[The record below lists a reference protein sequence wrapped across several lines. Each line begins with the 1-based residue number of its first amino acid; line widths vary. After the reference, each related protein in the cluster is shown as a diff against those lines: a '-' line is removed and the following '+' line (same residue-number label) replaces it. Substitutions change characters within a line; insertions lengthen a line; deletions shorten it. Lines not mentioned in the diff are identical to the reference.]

1 MEQYNVTGMSCA
13 ACSARVEKAVKKV
26 PGVTS
31 CSVSLLTNSMGVEG
45 TASPAAIISAVQEA
59 GYGASPKSD
68 TAHKASDTNAD
79 LDALADHETPKLKRR
94 LIASLGFLLVL
105 MYFSMGHMMWGW
117 PLPHW
122 FDGNHIAMGLVQ
134 LILAGIVM
142 VINQKFFISGFKGL
156 IHGAPNMDTLVALG
170 SMASY
175 VWSTYAL
182 FAMTD
187 AQLHGNDALVMHYMM
202 EFYFESAAMIL
213 TLITVGK
220 MLEARSKGKTTD
232 ALKSLM
238 KLAPKTA
245 TLVRDGAEVT
255 VSIADV
261 QKGDIFV
268 VRPGEN
274 IPVDGVVLEG
284 VSAVNESALTG
295 ESIPVDKAAGDRVS
309 AATTNQSGFLR
320 CEATRVGED
329 TTLSQIIKMVS
340 DAAATKAPI
349 AKIADTVSGYFVPA
363 VISIAVLTT
372 IVWLLLGR
380 ELGYALAR
388 GISVLVISC
397 PCALGLATPVAIMVG
412 NGLGAKNGILFKTA
426 ASLEAAGRT
435 QIVALDKTG
444 TITEG
449 APRVTDLLPAEG
461 VSETELLTLAAALES
476 RSEHPLAKAVLAYS
490 EAKAITPPTV
500 TDFAA
505 LPGNGLAAKLDDVD
519 IFGGSTSFIQSK
531 LSLPAALTQQAEQL
545 AAEGKTP
552 LFFGG
557 AGRLLGVIA
566 VADTI
571 KADSPEAIRQLQ
583 NMGIRVVMLT
593 GDNQRTAD
601 AIGRQAG
608 VDEVIAGVLPDG
620 KEAVIRQLQASGKV
634 AMVGDGINDAPA
646 LTRADTGIA
655 IGAGTDVAI
664 DAADVVLMNSR
675 LSDVPAAIRLSRAAL
690 RNIHEN
696 LFWAFIYNIIGIP
709 LAAGLFIP
717 FGLTLNP
724 MFGAAAMSLSSFCVV
739 SNALRLNLFNL
750 HSTKHGHKKASPA
763 AVSAQSAAENNT
775 PSDTE
780 APDGKMEDD
789 PMKKTLNVEGMMCC
803 HCEARVKKAL
813 EAIPGV
819 SEAVASH
826 TDGTAVVT
834 LTKDVADDVLKNAV
848 EAQDYKVTG
857 IQ

>member
-1 MEQYNVTGMSCA
+1 MRQYNVTGMSCA
-13 ACSARVEKAVKKV
+13 ACSARVEKAVGKV
-26 PGVTS
+26 PGVTA

-45 TASPAAIISAVQEA
+45 TAEPSAIIAAVEAA
-59 GYGASPKSD
+59 GYGASEKGAAQSSPSAEQQLED
-68 TAHKASDTNAD
+68 R
-79 LDALADHETPKLKRR
+79 ETPRIRRR
-94 LIASLGFLLVL
+94 LIWSVGFLLVL

-426 ASLEAAGRT
+426 ASLEATGRT

-476 RSEHPLAKAVLAYS
+476 RSEHPLAKAVLACS

-505 LPGNGLAAKLDDVD
+505 LPGNGLAAKLDGVD
-519 IFGGSTSFIQSK
+519 IFGGSASFIQSK
-531 LSLPAALTQQAEQL
+531 LPLPAALTQQAEQL

-601 AIGRQAG
+601 AIGRQAC

-696 LFWAFIYNIIGIP
+696 LFWAFFYNAIGIP
-709 LAAGLFIP
+709 LAAGVFIP
-717 FGLTLNP
+717 LGLTLNP

-739 SNALRLNLFNL
+739 SNALRLNLFKLRDNR
-750 HSTKHGHKKASPA
+750 HDHKRTNHL
-763 AVSAQSAAENNT
+763 NN
-775 PSDTE
+775 E
-780 APDGKMEDD
+780 IKEEQAME
-789 PMKKTLNVEGMMCC
+789 KTLEIKGMMCP
-803 HCEARVKKAL
+803 HCEATVRTAL
-813 EAIPGV
+813 EALPQVQEAQV
-819 SEAVASH
+819 SH
-826 TDGTAVVT
+826 QTGTAVVT
-834 LTKDVADDVLKNAV
+834 LTGPVEDDILRRTV
-848 EAQDYKVTG
+848 EDKGYTVTA
-857 IQ
+857 IR